1 MCACTCVS
9 MYLCV
14 SACLNHCVSCRGG
27 GGPGG
32 CRHPHRVNRA
42 AWASW
47 FWARRKGLQL
57 GEGCTPL
64 PATLTLPGL
73 LQKAPSASDSDSK
86 AESDAAKAEPVPPV
100 RSPSSSSAS
109 SSSSSSDSEVSVKK
123 PPRGR
128 KPGGFAGGAARGLGL
143 GLAWWGWVG
152 LGEALQEMNLPPQMR
167 ASLPLFSSAAEK
179 PPPKPRGRKPKPE
192 RPPTSSSS
200 DRWVQGLGRG
210 AGGGW
215 VRGPG

>member
-1 MCACTCVS
+1 M
-9 MYLCV
+9 
-14 SACLNHCVSCRGG
+14 
-27 GGPGG
+27 
-32 CRHPHRVNRA
+32 NRA

-64 PATLTLPGL
+64 SPTLTLPGL

-100 RSPSSSSAS
+100 RSQSSSSPS

-128 KPGGFAGGAARGLGL
+128 KPGRFAARGLGL

-152 LGEALQEMNLPPQMR
+152 LGEALQEMILSSPRCGRAYPSFLLQPRNLRPSP
-167 ASLPLFSSAAEK
+167 AGGNLSLS
-179 PPPKPRGRKPKPE
+179 G
-192 RPPTSSSS
+192 RPPAPAATGGCR
-200 DRWVQGLGRG
+200 DLAGAQV
-210 AGGGW
+210 AGGCGA
-215 VRGPG
+215 RDGEH